1 MSRRTRSNF
10 GALIFGAL
18 IFLFFGGA
26 VAFADSPRA
35 IQAKQVHI
43 QSVHRAGGLG
53 WTDVITSYLYF
64 PVVLRGYA
72 SEVYGSVAVIDNPL
86 CRAAPTDPPAENH
99 PDINLAVR
107 GYVSTTGTLGLVTL
121 PILPTDLGA
130 PQLYSLFG
138 DNRTPAFSAIYQV
151 YDWDW
156 VNNRRG
162 APITDPAVSL
172 AGMVVTTSESIR
184 VPASGYDIG
193 LRPTGYEVMVLYAAA
208 NRITLKYTREDNT
221 ICGYTI
227 HIENVQVDP
236 NLLALYQSLNAAGRV
251 RLPALYS
258 GQSVGRPITT
268 EIGVAIRDTGS
279 FMDPRSRTDW
289 WQGR

>member
-1 MSRRTRSNF
+1 
-10 GALIFGAL
+10 LV
-18 IFLFFGGA
+18 FLFLGVT
-26 VAFADSPRA
+26 VAFADSPRVS
-35 IQAKQVHI
+35 QAKFVLGKGANHP
-43 QSVHRAGGLG
+43 SGLS
-53 WTDVITSYLYF
+53 WSSAITNYLYL
-64 PVVLRGYA
+64 PVMSRGYA
-72 SEVYGSVAVIDNPL
+72 NETYGTVAVIDNPA
-86 CRAAPTDPPAENH
+86 CRALPTDPPAENH

-107 GYVSTTGTLGLVTL
+107 GYVSATGTLGLVTI
-121 PILPTDLGA
+121 PFSPSDVNA
-130 PQLYSLFG
+130 PQLYTLFA
-138 DNRTPAFSAIYQV
+138 DNRTPAFSAVYQV

-156 VNNRRG
+156 AHNVRG
-162 APITDPAVSL
+162 LPIADPPVTL

-184 VPASGYDIG
+184 VPTSGYDIG
-193 LRPTGYEVMVLYAAA
+193 RLMAGYEVMVLYAAA

-227 HIENVQVDP
+227 HIENIGVDP
-236 NLLALYQSLNAAGRV
+236 NLLALYQTLNAAGRT
-251 RLPALYS
+251 RLPALYA